1 MSKEAKRLNDEA
13 GYTAGYLYRCV
24 NLSWQMEMDRYESLS
39 SSVGRLITGISVLA
53 VAVMT
58 AVGLVSATFAAR
70 GLVWV
75 LVTFCLLV
83 FTMLAVSLTLLLCS
97 QLRYEYKALDSP
109 KKFAECVRE
118 YSSDF
123 ESAKEAALQF
133 AETVEV
139 QWGTLRE
146 RNDKIQKLLSAAIV
160 CLFVAIGLILVSVL
174 IGLAAFGL

>member
-1 MSKEAKRLNDEA
+1 MSKKVKQVNDEA
-13 GYTAGYLYRCV
+13 NCTADYLYRCV

-58 AVGLVSATFAAR
+58 AVGFVAAAFAAR
-70 GLVWV
+70 GLDRM

-83 FTMLAVSLTLLLCS
+83 LVMLVASLTLLLCS

-109 KKFAECVRE
+109 QKFADCVRG

-123 ESAKEAALQF
+123 ENLKEAALQF

-139 QWGTLRE
+139 QWNTLRD

-160 CLFVAIGLILVSVL
+160 CLLVAIGLIAVSVL
-174 IGLAAFGL
+174 IGLAALNL